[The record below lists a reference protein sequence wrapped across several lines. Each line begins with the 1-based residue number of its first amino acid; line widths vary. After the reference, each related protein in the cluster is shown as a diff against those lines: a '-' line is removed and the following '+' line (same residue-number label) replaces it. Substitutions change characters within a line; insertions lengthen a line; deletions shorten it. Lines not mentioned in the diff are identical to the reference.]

1 MKAMT
6 ALLLLR
12 NKVIKPLLAAAQ
24 ELQPT
29 LGAHNPSTLDRHL
42 ETVHVEMQGAFRE
55 LGIAASR
62 CLDRQSFCRASPSRA
77 YTLRYTWILQ

>member
-1 MKAMT
+1 MA

-29 LGAHNPSTLDRHL
+29 LGDQNPSTLDRHL
-42 ETVHVEMQGAFRE
+42 ETVRIEMQGAFRE
-55 LGIAASR
+55 LGIAA
-62 CLDRQSFCRASPSRA
+62 
-77 YTLRYTWILQ
+77 